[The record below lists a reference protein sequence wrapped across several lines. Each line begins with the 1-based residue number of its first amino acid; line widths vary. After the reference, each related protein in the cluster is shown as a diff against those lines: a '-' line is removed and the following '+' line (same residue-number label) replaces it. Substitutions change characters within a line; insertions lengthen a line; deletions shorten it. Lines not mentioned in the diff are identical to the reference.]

1 MLVNNLL
8 GGTGRKA
15 GGSLLVW
22 PLLILFLNVFNRLQ
36 IWDGF
41 YSITSY
47 AITAMQLCWDCS
59 WAISSALGRQGPVK
73 EPSCGL

>member
-1 MLVNNLL
+1 MLMNNLL

-15 GGSLLVW
+15 GGSLSVW
-22 PLLILFLNVFNRLQ
+22 TPLILLLNVFNRLQ

-41 YSITSY
+41 YSVISC
-47 AITAMQLCWDCS
+47 AISAMQLCWDGS

-73 EPSCGL
+73 DPLWGL